1 MAMGKIKITRVSPN
15 SSVQDL
21 GRPNALQYGI
31 SASGPMDRQAFLE
44 AGQRLTDAA
53 ASAIEFGMLGIDLSY
68 EGQPVELAV
77 AGGQFTCR
85 RNGEPFDC
93 SKSIELS
100 SGDEISISTGP
111 AGNYGYLRF
120 TAEFDVPKVMG
131 SRATNT
137 AASIGGLDGRNLKAG
152 DVLELQRNDQT
163 EHVAASSTDEIVRG
177 ENQIRVLPGLHADL
191 LGPQVWQSLF
201 EGSFKVSTQLDRM
214 GVRLSDPAGRFDI
227 SNFKNIVSDAVVP
240 GDIQILGDG
249 TPVVLMR
256 DHQPVGGYPRI
267 ATIIYA
273 DQDRFAQL
281 RPNTE
286 IVFNP
291 VTLTSAQKLSCGDQW
306 YA

>member
-1 MAMGKIKITRVSPN
+1 MV
-15 SSVQDL
+15 
-21 GRPNALQYGI
+21 GI
-31 SASGPMDRQAFLE
+31 SKLAMFWNCSAS
-44 AGQRLTDAA
+44 
-53 ASAIEFGMLGIDLSY
+53 
-68 EGQPVELAV
+68 
-77 AGGQFTCR
+77 
-85 RNGEPFDC
+85 
-93 SKSIELS
+93 
-100 SGDEISISTGP
+100 
-111 AGNYGYLRF
+111 
-120 TAEFDVPKVMG
+120 
-131 SRATNT
+131 
-137 AASIGGLDGRNLKAG
+137 
-152 DVLELQRNDQT
+152 DQT
-163 EHVAASSTDEIVRG
+163 EHVATSPTDEIVRG

-227 SNFKNIVSDAVVP
+227 SKFKNIVSDAVVP

-267 ATIIYA
+267 ATIIDA

-286 IVFNP
+286 IVFCP
-291 VTLTSAQKLSCGDQW
+291 VTLTSAQKLGRGDQW